1 VVEIILEKD
10 ENNLFLKISDNGI
23 GIHREDINKI
33 FEKFYRGKNTSR
45 HTSTGTGLGLTLVR
59 QIIEAHRG
67 EISVVSKVGS
77 GSTFTL
83 ILPLKNNIETKY
95 NE

>member
-1 VVEIILEKD
+1 
-10 ENNLFLKISDNGI
+10 
-23 GIHREDINKI
+23 
-33 FEKFYRGKNTSR
+33 YRGKNTPS

-59 QIIEAHRG
+59 QIIEAHSG
-67 EISVVSKVGS
+67 EISVVSKIGS

-83 ILPLKNNIETKY
+83 ILPLKNNIETNY